1 MADQLDNI
9 VKITIARNTSVP
21 AMASFSEH
29 IIVSDFSPVGI
40 TPIFD
45 PAHRVHIFGS
55 LEEVAEAGF
64 SLDGYV
70 YRAASKQFSQSPH
83 IGKLY
88 VGWKIPDGV
97 HRAYAIANKPFQ
109 SGNTVHWTVG
119 TVSMPDVSFD
129 EEGSSIKMLDTI
141 IKYFNAE
148 FGHQSM
154 MYRVNSLQLAVYG
167 AWEVS
172 TMEITG
178 GSDHPDI
185 TWKNDAGQPS
195 AADGSNCVIAQDA
208 NWTAALSACKQE
220 NNEWYAVS
228 TSARAMENQ
237 QEVAQWV
244 QANKK
249 LCIITSGDTSITD
262 EETGD
267 IGTWAK
273 VNNLDRVAVMFHPD
287 AKLELENDLI
297 DVISENDP
305 VPEAAWFGKMLTKHP
320 GNATWKFKSLQSVP
334 TYDIA
339 QGKVSTVEA
348 KNVNWYMNTSGIPM
362 TSDGRVASGE
372 YLDVIQG
379 VDWLEARIQNL
390 VFTPLVQQDKIP
402 FTDEGIQ
409 ILVGGL
415 RSALQ
420 EGVMYG
426 ILSEF
431 SVEYPTAIS
440 VSVTDKAN
448 RILPDLKFE
457 GKLAGA
463 VHRTIIQGTIAL

>member
-9 VKITIARNTSVP
+9 VKITITRNTSVP

-29 IIVSDFSPVGI
+29 IVVSEFSPVGI

-45 PAHRVHIFGS
+45 PKHRVRVFGS
-55 LEEVAEAGF
+55 LDEIVEAGF
-64 SLDGYV
+64 SSDGYV

-88 VGWKIPDGV
+88 VGWKIPGGV
-97 HRAYAIANKPFQ
+97 HRAYALANKPFQ
-109 SGNTVHWTVG
+109 PGNILHWTVG
-119 TVSMPDVSFD
+119 TVPMPDISFD

-154 MYRVNSLQLAVYG
+154 MYKVNSLQLAVYG
-167 AWEVS
+167 AWEIS

-185 TWKNDAGQPS
+185 IWNNDAGQIA
-195 AADGSNCVIAQDA
+195 AADGSNCVIAQDV

-220 NNEWYAVS
+220 NNEWYGVS
-228 TSARAMENQ
+228 TSARTMEHQ

-249 LCIITSGDTSITD
+249 LCIITTGDPTVTD

-267 IGTWAK
+267 IGAWAK
-273 VNNLDRVAVMFHPD
+273 ANNLDRVAVLFHPD
-287 AKLELENDLI
+287 AKLEDDLA
-297 DVISENDP
+297 DVLSPNDP
-305 VPEAAWFGKMLTKHP
+305 VPETACFGKMLTKHP
-320 GNATWKFKSLQSVP
+320 GSATWKFKSLQSVP
-334 TYDIA
+334 AYDLEQWQVNTI
-339 QGKVSTVEA
+339 EA
-348 KNVNWYMNTSGIPM
+348 KNANWYMNISGIPM
-362 TSDGRVASGE
+362 ISDGRVANGE
-372 YLDVIQG
+372 YIDVIQG
-379 VDWLEARIQNL
+379 IDWLESRVQNL

-409 ILVGGL
+409 TLVGGL
-415 RSALQ
+415 RAALQ
-420 EGVMYG
+420 EGVMHG

-431 SVEYPTAIS
+431 SVEYPTAIN
-440 VSVTDKAN
+440 VSVTDKAK

-457 GKLAGA
+457 GRLEGA
-463 VHRTIIQGTIAL
+463 VHRTIIQGTIVL